1 VLKGESINDMKIFFE
16 KRGTGNLNP
25 RANPQACGEWLTKL
39 RQMGPM
45 HDKPIQWIQLM
56 LMKGPRQRVAAA
68 DLFSQ
73 IRSYQD
79 LDHDLTY
86 CDHCC
91 RAGKGDLSRNA
102 SSASTSSTEAFSIFP
117 NDLQISGSKCSSESL
132 QYTVATSEGINSH
145 LHLLPAERHERKV
158 DTSKA
163 SKPCVHKPNDG
174 LNTECDS
181 HEYLFTVPFDRDDFF
196 IGREDINSQVTQSLS
211 QPAGRVALY
220 GIGGVGSV
228 YQIHHKSNPRNLNQL
243 IVVQKIADCY

>member
-1 VLKGESINDMKIFFE
+1 MKTFFE

-39 RQMGPM
+39 RQMGSI
-45 HDKPIQWIQLM
+45 HNEPIQWIQLM
-56 LMKGPRQRVAAA
+56 LIKGPRQRVAAA

-79 LDHDLTY
+79 PDHDIIY

-91 RAGKGDLSRNA
+91 HANNGGLSRTSHRSVYA
-102 SSASTSSTEAFSIFP
+102 SSASTSGTEVISIFP
-117 NDLQISGSKCSSESL
+117 NNPQILGSKCSRESL

-145 LHLLPAERHERKV
+145 SHLLLAEQHERKV

-163 SKPCVHKPNDG
+163 LKPRVLKSNDG

-181 HEYLFTVPFDRDDFF
+181 QEYLFTVPFDRDDFF
-196 IGREDINSQVTQSLS
+196 IGREDINSQIAQSLS
-211 QPAGRVALY
+211 QPGGRVALY

-228 YQIHHKSNPRNLNQL
+228 YQTCHKSSPRNLNQL
-243 IVVQKIADCY
+243 TVVQKVADCC